1 MIDIAYDNFTN
12 TLYGIDLGND
22 CLWTINPTTRE
33 LTLIGFMGIDINY
46 AQDAAFD
53 QDNGLLFLAGYAG
66 GGALYWIDTT
76 YGGAYKVGNF
86 PGNAEV
92 TAFAIPY
99 GLISVPQVTIANDGT
114 ISWAPV
120 NGAIKYSIYKATDPY
135 GTFSWYA
142 DVYGTSWTDP
152 EFTTNAKAFYKV
164 TAVGGIRNANRQEIR
179 YSQPIQHK
187 GNLNRQPRYDKGL
200 ANPSIMPT
208 KSNLNK

>member
-1 MIDIAYDNFTN
+1 LIIIAYNN
-12 TLYGIDLGND
+12 YSNNLYEIDSGNNYLG
-22 CLWTINPTTRE
+22 TIIPSNCA
-33 LTLIGFMGIDINY
+33 LNLIGFLGIDINY

-53 QDNGLLFLAGYAG
+53 QDNGLLFLAGYAA
-66 GGALYWIDTT
+66 GGALYWIDTM
-76 YGGAYKVGNF
+76 YGGAYKVGDF

-92 TAFAIPY
+92 TAFALPY

-152 EFTTNAKAFYKV
+152 NFTTDAKAFYKV
-164 TAVGGIRNANRQEIR
+164 TAVGGMRNANRQEIR

-187 GNLNRQPRYDKGL
+187 GNLNRQPRYNKGL